1 MLYPVIMCGGAGTR
15 LWPASR
21 PSRPKQFI
29 PLAGNRSLFQD
40 TVLRVA
46 GLAEGGGALIVVG
59 GVAHRG
65 WIVDQLEEIGVQAQ
79 VLLEPEPRDSAAA
92 MAAAAVWTTRRDPA
106 GINAFVASDHH
117 IPDDQAFRAAVSTAA
132 QEAAQDRI
140 VTLGVKPTGPSSAYG
155 YIRPDGPG
163 LAPVEAFVEKP
174 DAETAARH
182 VAAGYLWNSGNFIT
196 GAVTLLEELRTHA
209 PAVEAAARAALPD
222 DTRSIITLTSAFSA
236 APKISIDYAVMENTR
251 RASVL
256 PVDFAWSDLGAWDA
270 IRASGEGD
278 FGMHILEDADGC
290 LVRAPEGVIVA
301 ALGVRNLAIVA
312 ENDAILV
319 CDIDRAQEVK
329 RVVERVRTTAPQ
341 HLDFVAPLP
350 ENLEDGALRLAEWM
364 RLRALPLW
372 STLGQSAGGAFAEA
386 MTLDGRAFAS
396 VRHLRVQAR
405 QVQTFAE
412 AGRLGWSGPWRRC
425 VNLGLSRLF
434 TDYQRPDG
442 WFRARLAADGSP
454 LDDEV
459 LMRDQAMVLTA
470 LATARAAGADHDDLD
485 DRAAA
490 LREALS
496 ARALPNG
503 AIEEAGCHPWQAGV
517 HMRLLEAALAWE
529 TVSDDPAW
537 TRMAD
542 QITGF
547 ARSVLIGA
555 DGFVPERFTA
565 SWTPTDDGPVE
576 PGRQFEWA
584 WLLARVAGRRMND
597 EIRAQALRLHD
608 LGRAGVMEGRQM
620 VVEALDRAGA
630 VRSSRPRLRPQ
641 TERLKA
647 ALALSETAADGARAA
662 LLTDAASAQRAVWAF
677 LTADGL
683 WRDKMTADG
692 GFIDEPAPGGSL
704 HHLMALLVQ
713 FAATAKTGGLRG
725 GGGSPLS

>member
-59 GVAHRG
+59 GVTHRG
-65 WIVDQLEEIGVQAQ
+65 WIVEQLEEIGVEAQ

-92 MAAAAVWTTRRDPA
+92 MAAAAVWTERRDPD

-117 IPDDQAFRAAVSTAA
+117 IPDDEAFRAAVSIAA

-155 YIRPDGPG
+155 YIRPDGQG

-174 DAETAARH
+174 DTETAARH

-196 GAVTLLEELRTHA
+196 GAATLLDELRTHA
-209 PAVEAAARAALPD
+209 PVVEAAARAALPD

-278 FGMHILEDADGC
+278 FGMHILEDAEGC

-312 ENDAILV
+312 ERDAILV

-341 HLDFVAPLP
+341 HLDFIAPPP
-350 ENLEDGALRLAEWM
+350 ETLEDGAVRLAEWM

-405 QVQTFAE
+405 QIQTFAE

-434 TDYQRPDG
+434 TDYQRADG

-454 LDDEV
+454 LGDEV

-470 LATARAAGADHDDLD
+470 LAAALAAGADHDDLD

-503 AIEEAGCHPWQAGV
+503 AIEEAGPHPSQAGV

-529 TVSDDPAW
+529 AVSDDPAW
-537 TRMAD
+537 ARMTD
-542 QITGF
+542 QITGL

-555 DGFVPERFTA
+555 DGSVPERFTA
-565 SWTPTDDGPVE
+565 SWTPDDDGAVE

-584 WLLARVAGRRMND
+584 WLLARAAGRRKD
-597 EIRAQALRLHD
+597 DGIRAQALRLHD

-620 VVEALDRAGA
+620 VVEVLDRAGA

-662 LLTDAASAQRAVWAF
+662 LLTDAASAQRAVWTF

-692 GFIDEPAPGGSL
+692 GFIDEPAPAGSL

-713 FAATAKTGGLRG
+713 IAATAKTSGLRG
-725 GGGSPLS
+725 GGASPLS

>member
-1 MLYPVIMCGGAGTR
+1 ML
-15 LWPASR
+15 
-21 PSRPKQFI
+21 
-29 PLAGNRSLFQD
+29 D
-40 TVLRVA
+40 
-46 GLAEGGGALIVVG
+46 
-59 GVAHRG
+59 
-65 WIVDQLEEIGVQAQ
+65 
-79 VLLEPEPRDSAAA
+79 
-92 MAAAAVWTTRRDPA
+92 
-106 GINAFVASDHH
+106 
-117 IPDDQAFRAAVSTAA
+117 
-132 QEAAQDRI
+132 
-140 VTLGVKPTGPSSAYG
+140 
-155 YIRPDGPG
+155 
-163 LAPVEAFVEKP
+163 
-174 DAETAARH
+174 
-182 VAAGYLWNSGNFIT
+182 
-196 GAVTLLEELRTHA
+196 ELRTHA
-209 PAVEAAARAALPD
+209 PALDAAARAALPED
-222 DTRSIITLTSAFSA
+222 GRSIVTLTSAFSA

-312 ENDAILV
+312 ERDAILV

-329 RVVERVRTTAPQ
+329 RVVERIRSTAPQ
-341 HLDFVAPLP
+341 HLDFIAPPP
-350 ENLEDGALRLAEWM
+350 ERLEDGAVRLAEWM

-396 VRHLRVQAR
+396 MRHVRVQAR
-405 QVQTFAE
+405 QIQTFAE

-454 LDDEV
+454 LGDEV

-470 LATARAAGADHDDLD
+470 LAAARAAGADHDDLD
-485 DRAAA
+485 ERAAI

-496 ARALPNG
+496 VRALPNG
-503 AIEEAGCHPWQAGV
+503 AIEEAGPHPWQAGV

-537 TRMAD
+537 AQMTDRL
-542 QITGF
+542 TGF

-555 DGFVPERFTA
+555 DGFVFERFTA
-565 SWTPTDDGPVE
+565 SWTPVDDGLVE

-584 WLLARVAGRRMND
+584 WLLARAASRRKDD
-597 EIRAQALRLHD
+597 EIRTQALRLHD

-620 VVEALDRAGA
+620 VVEALDQTGA

-647 ALALSETAADGARAA
+647 ALALSETAGDGARAA
-662 LLTDAASAQRAVWAF
+662 LLADAASAQRAVWAF

-683 WRDKMTADG
+683 WRDKMTAGG
-692 GFIDEPAPGGSL
+692 GFVDEPAPAGSL

-713 FAATAKTGGLRG
+713 IAATAKTGGLRG